1 MISAAGSLRS
11 TNTTTTSTSFRHPNG
26 QVALLPLV
34 LKVVI
39 LGDDVIWVRERFRAI
54 SNEIPWSR
62 LLRSAFAGSHV
73 NPVSMYSL
81 LYIHPGIAASVSLYD
96 GDGIRCSPRA
106 ERRMGMNA
114 AMMAALQPA
123 DEAVRSTHLAHRLRM
138 TRPVDVYTPNPRHAF
153 ADSRLHRITNHFL
166 RILT

>member
-1 MISAAGSLRS
+1 
-11 TNTTTTSTSFRHPNG
+11 
-26 QVALLPLV
+26 
-34 LKVVI
+34 
-39 LGDDVIWVRERFRAI
+39 VIWVRERFRAI

-62 LLRSAFAGSHV
+62 LLRFAFAGSHV

-123 DEAVRSTHLAHRLRM
+123 DEAVRSIPRSSPPYD
-138 TRPVDVYTPNPRHAF
+138 TRCRC
-153 ADSRLHRITNHFL
+153 LHSESASCICRQPITSHY
-166 RILT
+166 